1 MEHLFQRNRSLSDF
15 AQEFG
20 IRSRQR
26 LLDDLGVVVR
36 RTLRREQFDVGLSS
50 AGLVRPDLSL
60 PAYAGRVPRDG
71 RAPLYNF
78 FDRVGGGKRY
88 RTAVTRRRARDWRG
102 GRLTYDDHDGVDL
115 VCPPGTSLSVA
126 APGVLVAVRDTWLR
140 GGMTACVDHG
150 CGVVTQYTHLSKMVA
165 EVGQPL
171 RRGDVVALSG
181 VTGLDMTGFFPWVPP
196 HVHFMI
202 WVGGLPVDP
211 YRASA
216 EPPRAGCWMHGN
228 EPQTAGRCLD
238 GDPSP
243 PTIDGIEV
251 DAAAVERVSAMC
263 RSERVRSE
271 LASIS
276 SDAGRAAVIED
287 DRHHGWDNWP
297 DEARRT
303 PLRKSADAASVR
315 LTLPLPASDY
325 RGVRVAD
332 RFWSVPPGSV

>member
-1 MEHLFQRNRSLSDF
+1 MGHFFQRNRSLSEL

-20 IRSRQR
+20 IRSSSR
-26 LLDDLGVVVR
+26 LMEDLGVVLR

-60 PAYAGRVPRDG
+60 PAYAGVVPRDG

-88 RTAVTRRRARDWRG
+88 RTAVTRRRATDWRG

-115 VCPPGTSLSVA
+115 VCPPGTPLVAA
-126 APGVLVAVRDTWLR
+126 APGVVVAVRDTWLR

-150 CGVVTQYTHLSKMVA
+150 RGVVTQYTHLSKMVA

-171 RRGDVVALSG
+171 RRGDTIALSG

-202 WVGGLPVDP
+202 WIHGLPVDP
-211 YRASA
+211 YRAPS
-216 EPPRAGCWMHGN
+216 EPERAGCWMHGN
-228 EPQTAGRCLD
+228 EPRTAAGPLD
-238 GDPSP
+238 DDPAP
-243 PTIDGIEV
+243 PAVASLEID
-251 DAAAVERVSAMC
+251 AFAVQRVAGMC
-263 RSERVRSE
+263 RSDRVRRE
-271 LASIS
+271 LACAH
-276 SDAGRAAVIED
+276 SDAGRAAIIED

-303 PLRKSADAASVR
+303 AVRKGGDAARVR

-325 RGVRVAD
+325 RGLRVAD
-332 RFWSVPPGSV
+332 RWWSRPRG